1 MPSSDISIIFPSFA
15 ALEKAM
21 LRHGVDLSIMPI
33 DDIFAAIARKLN
45 ELEPRK

>member
-1 MPSSDISIIFPSFA
+1 MPNSDISIIFPSFA